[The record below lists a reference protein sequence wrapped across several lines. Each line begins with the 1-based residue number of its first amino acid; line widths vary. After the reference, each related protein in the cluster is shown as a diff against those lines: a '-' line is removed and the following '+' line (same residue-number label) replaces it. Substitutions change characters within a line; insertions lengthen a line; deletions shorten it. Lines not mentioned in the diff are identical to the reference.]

1 MRKYVVLTIL
11 FVLPLV
17 VYLFFASGINHFAQL
32 PVLTNN
38 IVDVS
43 EYSND
48 TFKNKITILGFFG
61 NNVQDKHGDALN
73 LNQKIYK
80 RFYQFKDFQFIM
92 IQPKGTSELAKNLQ
106 NDLKTG
112 TDTDLVNWKFISL
125 EDQALSEI
133 FNSLKTNLTL
143 DSNLGTPYVFII
155 DRDANLRGR
164 DDDDDGIK
172 YGYDS
177 RSVADINNTMLDDVK
192 VILAEYRMAL
202 KKNNRYKESLE

>member
-1 MRKYVVLTIL
+1 MRKYIVLTIL

-38 IVDVS
+38 VVDVS

-92 IQPKGTSELAKNLQ
+92 IQPKGTIELTQNLQ

-112 TDTDLVNWKFISL
+112 TDTDLINWKFISI
-125 EDQALSEI
+125 EDNNLKKV
-133 FNSLKTNLTL
+133 FNSLNTDISL

-155 DRDANLRGR
+155 VLN
-164 DDDDDGIK
+164 
-172 YGYDS
+172 
-177 RSVADINNTMLDDVK
+177 
-192 VILAEYRMAL
+192 
-202 KKNNRYKESLE
+202 

>member
-1 MRKYVVLTIL
+1 MKKYVVLTIL

-38 IVDVS
+38 VVDVS

-92 IQPKGTSELAKNLQ
+92 LQPKGTNELALDLQ

-112 TDTDLVNWKFISL
+112 TDTDLINWKFIFL
-125 EDQALSEI
+125 ENDNLNEI
-133 FNSLKTNLTL
+133 FNSLKTDLSL

-155 DRDANLRGR
+155 DRDSNLRGR
-164 DDDDDGIK
+164 DGNDGIK

-202 KKNNRYKESLE
+202 KKNNRYKENLD

>member
-1 MRKYVVLTIL
+1 MRKYIVLTIL

-38 IVDVS
+38 VADVS
-43 EYSND
+43 DYSQES
-48 TFKNKITILGFFG
+48 FKNKITILGFFG
-61 NNVQDKHGDALN
+61 NNLQNKHCDALN

-80 RFYQFKDFQFIM
+80 RFYLFKDFQFLM
-92 IQPKGTSELAKNLQ
+92 VQPKGTDSLVLNLK

-112 TDTDLVNWKFISL
+112 TDTDLINWKFITL
-125 EDQALSEI
+125 ENDELNSV
-133 FNSLKTNLTL
+133 FNSLNTNISL
-143 DSNLGTPYVFII
+143 DLNFGTPYVFII
-155 DRDANLRGR
+155 DRDSNLRGR
-164 DDDDDGIK
+164 DDDDGIK

-177 RSVADINNTMLDDVK
+177 RSVADINNNMLDDVK

-202 KKNNRYKESLE
+202 KKNNRFKDSL

>member
-1 MRKYVVLTIL
+1 MRKYIVLTIL

-38 IVDVS
+38 VVDVS
-43 EYSND
+43 EYSDD

-92 IQPKGTSELAKNLQ
+92 IQPKGTIELTQNLQ

-112 TDTDLVNWKFISL
+112 TDTDLINWKFISI
-125 EDQALSEI
+125 EDNNLKKV
-133 FNSLKTNLTL
+133 FNSLNTDITL
-143 DSNLGTPYVFII
+143 DSNSGTPYVFII
-155 DRDANLRGR
+155 DRDSNLRGR
-164 DDDDDGIK
+164 DDDDGIK

-177 RSVADINNTMLDDVK
+177 RSVADINNNMLDDVK

-202 KKNNRYKESLE
+202 KKNNMYKESLD

>member
-1 MRKYVVLTIL
+1 MIVSLSIIETLNEFIERTVEIKWPNDIVVNRKKIAGIL
-11 FVLPLV
+11 IENKYRGGSVTESFL
-17 VYLFFASGINHFAQL
+17 GI
-32 PVLTNN
+32 
-38 IVDVS
+38 
-43 EYSND
+43 
-48 TFKNKITILGFFG
+48 G
-61 NNVQDKHGDALN
+61 LN

-164 DDDDDGIK
+164 DDKEGVK
-172 YGYDS
+172 FGYDS
-177 RSVADINNTMLDDVK
+177 RFVADINNNMVDDVK

-202 KKNNRYKESLE
+202 KKNNIYKDEL